1 MSYPSSRFTKRKR
14 PTQGGAFTGCEG
26 IEPPKQPFTENLNEI
41 NSMKNASTTQSTNH
55 TPNLLAA
62 FNPTKPHC
70 MMNLQQ
76 LDQLERIEKRLNEL
90 SALTFV
96 VKGSVE
102 NMMRDYEA
110 NLDINTANVELVL
123 SSVGY
128 DLAELHEDLGNPLKA
143 IPKEYKRSLRMQ
155 AINANQV
162 IATKVSKQLKA
173 AEGAQA

>member
-1 MSYPSSRFTKRKR
+1 
-14 PTQGGAFTGCEG
+14 
-26 IEPPKQPFTENLNEI
+26 
-41 NSMKNASTTQSTNH
+41 
-55 TPNLLAA
+55 
-62 FNPTKPHC
+62 
-70 MMNLQQ
+70 MNLQQ
-76 LDQLERIEKRLNEL
+76 LNQLERIEKRLNEL

-128 DLAELHEDLGNPLKA
+128 DLAELYEDLGNLLNA

-155 AINANQV
+155 AINANKV